1 MRNREVRLYCLAMA
15 AVALVVTGMVYQWAP
30 QAVPAFLCGFGALC
44 LLSAG
49 FTWYRY
55 RQIAQLA
62 DYLRRVAAGD
72 FTLEIQ
78 DHKEG
83 ELSLLRTEIYKVVM
97 RLSEQKDQMG
107 RERQALADA
116 ISNISHQLKTPITSM
131 TVMADLLRQPD
142 LDPQRRQEF
151 TRSIQTQLQRIEW
164 LVTSLLKLAR
174 LDAGVITFQCR
185 PVDLSQLLQ
194 RALDPIRIPLD
205 VKDIQVKICDQ
216 TQQPLLCDSQWTAE
230 ALLNVL
236 KNCMEH
242 RPEGGSITIEATENP
257 LYTQV
262 VILDSGPGIRRQEL
276 PYVFQRFYRGKE
288 ASAGSVG
295 IGLAMARSFLEGQ
308 NADITALPG
317 PGGHFVLRFYKQA
330 TV

>member
-30 QAVPAFLCGFGALC
+30 QAVPACLCGFGALC

-242 RPEGGSITIEATENP
+242 TPEGGSITIETTENP

>member
-1 MRNREVRLYCLAMA
+1 M
-15 AVALVVTGMVYQWAP
+15 
-30 QAVPAFLCGFGALC
+30 PAFLCGFGALC

-242 RPEGGSITIEATENP
+242 TPEGGSITIEATENP